1 LVIPALRRLRQRDT
15 NSRLAWSYPVRLR
28 KRERR
33 KEGRKEGRTDS
44 DLPEKNK
51 IKTNID

>member
-1 LVIPALRRLRQRDT
+1 LELPSEIE
-15 NSRLAWSYPVRLR
+15 
-28 KRERR
+28 KEGE